1 VGHQTIFIE
10 LEVDH
15 EKYYSDTKIVR
26 MGVDINL
33 NKTLKVEK
41 ELISVARRVIT
52 QLQNADSSKKRR
64 LSDCMNKRNNFPMP
78 IPFQARSNIV
88 PCKKK

>member
-1 VGHQTIFIE
+1 
-10 LEVDH
+10 
-15 EKYYSDTKIVR
+15 

-88 PCKKK
+88 PCKKNFSIGGTHLKYLLNEIF